1 MLWRLPTVCVSA
13 CWQYGPFGVAK
24 RHVLQS
30 ETACTEG
37 RYGPYCNCGL
47 PVAAGQWCVGFVQC
61 AWFQRRLCAV
71 CATFLTDVLPVWPK
85 RCIFACAVSPRVLA
99 LCAFVFNV
107 NYAIIIMSTSSNI
120 AIVSYQSPCGKLLLG
135 AFDGRL
141 CLCAWAH
148 ELHPGRAQASLE
160 RRLGVGACEMA
171 SPVTTEAAL
180 QLDEYFAGNRVAFT
194 VPLMLVGTEFQ
205 QEVWR
210 QLMSVPYGH
219 TVSYGRLAQLLGRS
233 GASRAVANANGANPV
248 SIFVPCHRV
257 VGADGSLTGY
267 AGGIDAKRFLLG
279 VEGRANR

>member
-1 MLWRLPTVCVSA
+1 
-13 CWQYGPFGVAK
+13 
-24 RHVLQS
+24 
-30 ETACTEG
+30 
-37 RYGPYCNCGL
+37 
-47 PVAAGQWCVGFVQC
+47 
-61 AWFQRRLCAV
+61 
-71 CATFLTDVLPVWPK
+71 
-85 RCIFACAVSPRVLA
+85 
-99 LCAFVFNV
+99 
-107 NYAIIIMSTSSNI
+107 MSTSSNI

-141 CLCAWAH
+141 CLCAWAR

-279 VEGRANR
+279 VEGSASR